1 MGRVTRLPAVCPHTF
16 MWEWA
21 GGGVGGC
28 WAPLDLIGGSL
39 GGECRSPACSPP
51 PAPCRHPPPRQS
63 SRSHVAAPRRFP
75 ASPPAPSALLAL
87 APRPGRPAPTRT
99 TPPPRPCPARLP
111 SSRRLPGA
119 VLAAPGPG
127 RPAGGAALPPGSG
140 AAPRLPGPGGEG
152 WGRPRLP
159 SRRGFSGGRGGQ
171 VRAPRGQ
178 ETSSPALPPERA
190 ARSRR

>member
-1 MGRVTRLPAVCPHTF
+1 MPEPCLLSASSTLQA
-16 MWEWA
+16 
-21 GGGVGGC
+21 
-28 WAPLDLIGGSL
+28 
-39 GGECRSPACSPP
+39 PP
-51 PAPCRHPPPRQS
+51 PPS
-63 SRSHVAAPRRFP
+63 SRSYVAAPRRFP

-99 TPPPRPCPARLP
+99 APPPPRPCPARLP

-127 RPAGGAALPPGSG
+127 RPAGWAALPPGSG

-178 ETSSPALPPERA
+178 ETSSPAFPPERA
-190 ARSRR
+190 ARSRRQEGGGGEREAGRGGVGGGRAGVPLGP